1 MIPAT
6 RKKELAM
13 TRNLIL
19 DAVQGKVIVRNHYG
33 ELVELDEWSPD
44 IARKIAAE
52 EGLTLTDEHFQ
63 VLNFLRDYFINQNGS
78 TEDAHQILRSTEEYF
93 ANKGGRRWLYQLF
106 PRGPMV
112 QGMKIAGLPVPP
124 HATDPSFGSVS

>member
-1 MIPAT
+1 MTIPVY
-6 RKKELAM
+6 
-13 TRNLIL
+13 
-19 DAVQGKVIVRNHYG
+19 DASQGKIIVRNHYG
-33 ELVELDEWSPD
+33 ELVELDDWSPD
-44 IARKIAAE
+44 IARQIAE
-52 EGLTLTDEHFQ
+52 KEGITLTDDHFL

-93 ANKGGRRWLYQLF
+93 GDRGGRRWLYMLF
-106 PRGPMV
+106 PGGPMT